1 MGKMYYKNIFI
12 YSSLQSTGNAEKYFA
27 AHTEKLV
34 VFVLTSRQEPNS
46 NLLRIYKKG
55 KLTQEKKITLLTTNI
70 FFYYLLWY
78 INYISIILNY
88 FTKKEKVIVI
98 SWHPISFFG
107 MSLQK
112 MIRNIDFVFWNGDY
126 FPPVKL
132 SLVLYEKLK
141 KYYNNNVKYACY
153 QSDLIN
159 EKMNGK
165 VLDTRFRKTLPW
177 GIIPRNIKRVSNGK
191 KFTLLFVGVV
201 RESQGLEF
209 LFEFLKN
216 HKEYSLKVLGVC
228 TKDLYQKYKTII
240 NKNKIDSQI
249 YFPNRF
255 VSDSELEEESKTCQ
269 AGIAVYDVDW
279 TNATFYTD
287 PGKVKT
293 YASLGLPIIMTDVS
307 AIVPYIKRF
316 GCGRVIKKEYSELE
330 NALLDIKNNYKG
342 YLAGLAKFN
351 KYFYY
356 DTYYKKRFQFLE
368 NNDK

>member
-1 MGKMYYKNIFI
+1 MYYKNLFI

-27 AHTEKLV
+27 AHTKKLV
-34 VFVLTSRQEPNS
+34 VFVLTSRYDPDG

-55 KLTQEKKITLLTTNI
+55 TLTQEKKIRMYTTNI
-70 FFYYLLWY
+70 FLYYFLWY
-78 INYISIILNY
+78 VNYLSIILRY
-88 FTKKEKVIVI
+88 FTKKEKIIVI

-107 MSLQK
+107 MFFQK
-112 MIRNIDFVFWNGDY
+112 MMRHIDFVFWNGDY

-141 KYYNNNVKYACY
+141 KHYNSKVKYAIY

-159 EKMNGK
+159 EKMNDS
-165 VLDTRFRKTLPW
+165 VLHTRFRKTLPW
-177 GIIPRNIKRVSNGK
+177 GIIPKNIKRAPNPQ

-216 HKEYSLKVLGVC
+216 HREYSLKVLGVC
-228 TKDLYQKYKTII
+228 TPELYKKYNTII
-240 NKNKIDSQI
+240 KKNKIKDQI

-255 VSDSELEEESKTCQ
+255 VSDKELEEESKTCQ
-269 AGIAVYDVDW
+269 VGIAVYDMDW
-279 TNATFYTD
+279 RNATYYTD

-307 AIVPYIKRF
+307 SVVPYIKKF
-316 GCGRVIKKEYSELE
+316 GCGRVIKKKYHELE
-330 NALLDIKNNYKG
+330 DALLDMKKNYKK
-342 YLAGLAKFN
+342 YLAGLGKFN

-356 DTYYKKRFQFLE
+356 ETYYKKHFRFLE
-368 NNDK
+368 NNE

>member
-1 MGKMYYKNIFI
+1 MSRIYYKNLFI

-34 VFVLTSRQEPNS
+34 VLVLTTRFDPNG
-46 NLLRIYKKG
+46 NILRIYKKG
-55 KLTQEKKITLLTTNI
+55 NFVEEKNIKFFTSNI
-70 FFYYLLWY
+70 FLYYFFWY
-78 INYISIILNY
+78 VNYITIILRY
-88 FTKKEKVIVI
+88 FTAKERVIAI

-112 MIRNIDFVFWNGDY
+112 KLRNIDFVFWNGDY

-132 SLVLYEKLK
+132 SLILYEKLK
-141 KYYNNNVKYACY
+141 KHYNSKVKYAIY

-165 VLDTRFRKTLPW
+165 VLRTHYRKTLPW
-177 GIIPRNIKRVSNGK
+177 GIIPRNIKRSKSVK

-216 HKEYSLKVLGVC
+216 HREYSLKILGVC
-228 TKDLYQKYKTII
+228 TKELYQKYKKII
-240 NKNKIDSQI
+240 KKNKINKQI
-249 YFPNRF
+249 YFPNKF
-255 VSDSELEEESKTCQ
+255 VSDKELEEQSKNCQ
-269 AGIAVYDVDW
+269 AGIAVYDMDW
-279 TNATFYTD
+279 KNATYYTD

-307 AIVPYIKRF
+307 AIIPYIKKF
-316 GCGRVIKKEYSELE
+316 ACGIVIKKEYNELE
-330 NALLDIKNNYKG
+330 NALLEIKKHYGK
-342 YLAGLAKFN
+342 YLEGLEKFN
-351 KYFYY
+351 RYFYY
-356 DTYYKKRFQFLE
+356 ESYYKSRFRFLE
-368 NNDK
+368 NE